1 MAGFRLPM
9 CMKFAAN
16 VPLLSKTPNKII
28 EKNHPAL
35 SKALLNTL
43 GSSIAFVIAV
53 NALTI
58 PGCSFKFILTPFPV
72 TSLDNRSLR
81 NSTLPKSR

>member
-28 EKNHPAL
+28 EKITLL
-35 SKALLNTL
+35 SRK
-43 GSSIAFVIAV
+43 
-53 NALTI
+53 
-58 PGCSFKFILTPFPV
+58 PY
-72 TSLDNRSLR
+72 
-81 NSTLPKSR
+81 